1 MPCCTV
7 HSPKLNRAARFFLL
21 SCKTII
27 YFSYAKGP
35 HSTPAHTNKK
45 ASLSTC
51 FFWWWILCDSL
62 IFRLLR
68 AVAKNLRCSRLH
80 SPKNLSR
87 FFGCFDVRSSLQTA
101 LSFILLSAKFHL
113 FRCSSSSQHNALRS
127 ALCWDPCKAKGPHST
142 LAHTNKKASL
152 STCFF
157 LVGGG
162 GFGPPKRNATDLQ
175 SAPFGHSGTRPLWS
189 W

>member
-1 MPCCTV
+1 MLVILFSVTV
-7 HSPKLNRAARFFLL
+7 LN
-21 SCKTII
+21 
-27 YFSYAKGP
+27 
-35 HSTPAHTNKK
+35 STRH
-45 ASLSTC
+45 STC

-68 AVAKNLRCSRLH
+68 AIAKNLRCSRLH

-127 ALCWDPCKAKGPHST
+127 ALCWEPCKAKGPHST
-142 LAHTNKKASL
+142 PAHTNKKASL

-157 LVGGG
+157 WWAGVDSDHRSETQQIYSL
-162 GFGPPKRNATDLQ
+162 PPLATREPAHYGAGD
-175 SAPFGHSGTRPLWS
+175 GTRTRNLLITNQLLCQLS
-189 W
+189 YTSNF